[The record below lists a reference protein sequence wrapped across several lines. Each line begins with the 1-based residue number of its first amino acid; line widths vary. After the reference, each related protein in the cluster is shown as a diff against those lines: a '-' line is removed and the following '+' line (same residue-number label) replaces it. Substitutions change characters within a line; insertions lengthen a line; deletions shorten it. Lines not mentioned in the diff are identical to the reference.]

1 MEAARFP
8 LSFAQESFVTYY
20 PMLADPR
27 IQHCA
32 TVLRVAGA
40 TDRARLKRAL
50 TALESRHGVL
60 CARYVRDEAG
70 RTAMV
75 LDSAL
80 HVDFE
85 WHERP
90 HGSSD
95 AWESQL
101 LREVHARRFDLESGP
116 LVRLCFISTAAG
128 TGVLLVVMHHSIADA
143 WSVFVFL
150 SELRA
155 IYQALGKGM
164 EPELKPLSL
173 QYTDYVQSLRAWVA
187 SDKAHQL
194 MQELRAELLGAAE
207 PFYLPADDCSSQPQT
222 VSRSAPRY
230 RLSAEVSR
238 QLTKR
243 AKEQG
248 VNAFSMCLAAF
259 ALALARWSERPEV
272 FVSIIHTG
280 RTRPEQ
286 FNLIGSLV
294 ELWLMRLH
302 LSVPFA
308 FADALKAVNRAR
320 VHGRK
325 YEVLPYWKIREQLA
339 SACPDSSRLD
349 VAFNFI
355 SSVAAEKT
363 INDAD
368 ASSADWKLEIDENAL
383 GEPEE
388 GMQPESGLKLYFAVW
403 ETRRGLEWT
412 AQYNQMLFRRST
424 IEALCAD
431 VGAILSEAVARD
443 EPSDR
448 RVSVASAVSD

>member
-1 MEAARFP
+1 
-8 LSFAQESFVTYY
+8 
-20 PMLADPR
+20 MLADPR

-32 TVLRVAGA
+32 TVLRVTGA
-40 TDRARLKRAL
+40 TDPARLKRAL
-50 TALESRHGVL
+50 GVLEGRHGVL
-60 CARYVRDEAG
+60 RARYERDESG
-70 RTAMV
+70 RTVMV

-85 WHERP
+85 LHERP
-90 HGSSD
+90 HGSPD

-101 LREVHARRFDLESGP
+101 LKDVHARRFDLESGP
-116 LVRLCFISTAAG
+116 LVRLCFVSTAKDR
-128 TGVLLVVMHHSIADA
+128 GVLTVVMHHSIADA
-143 WSVFVFL
+143 WSVFVFV

-155 IYQALGKGM
+155 IYQALGKGV
-164 EPELKPLSL
+164 EPGLKPLSL
-173 QYTDYVQSLRAWVA
+173 QFTDYVQWLRAWVV
-187 SDKAHQL
+187 SDTAHQL
-194 MQELRAELLGAAE
+194 MQDLRAELVGAD
-207 PFYLPADDCSSQPQT
+207 PFYLPADDCSSSPPA

-238 QLTKR
+238 QLTKC

-248 VNAFSMCLAAF
+248 VNVFSMCLAAF
-259 ALALARWSERPEV
+259 GLALARWSGRPEV

-294 ELWLMRLH
+294 ELWLMRLN
-302 LSVPFA
+302 LSMPFE
-308 FADALKAVNRAR
+308 FGDALQAVNKARA
-320 VHGRK
+320 HGRK

-339 SACPDSSRLD
+339 SACPDPSRLD
-349 VAFNFI
+349 VVFNFI
-355 SSVAAEKT
+355 SSVSAEKT

-368 ASSADWKLEIDENAL
+368 ASGAEWKLEIDESAL

-388 GMQPESGLKLYFAVW
+388 GMQPESGLKLYFAVY

-431 VGAILSEAVARD
+431 EGTI
-443 EPSDR
+443 
-448 RVSVASAVSD
+448 